1 MDRTPKEILETVG
14 AITIWIVAGLL
25 GLTVVILAGQVL
37 IAFASTGIGAIILL
51 VLGWRWYKKYKQSG
65 NNGEYTVPR

>member
-1 MDRTPKEILETVG
+1 MDRSPKEILETVG

-51 VLGWRWYKKYKQSG
+51 VLGWRWYKKYKQSN

>member
-1 MDRTPKEILETVG
+1 MDRSPKEILETVG

-51 VLGWRWYKKYKQSG
+51 VLGWRWYKKYKQS